1 MDYLWFDFMKSLK
14 YLNKFFYKY
23 RFRILIG
30 ILITIIARIFALV
43 APNLIG
49 DSITIIDNYLS
60 NGNDPTIVKQS
71 LIYNILLIIGAS
83 ITAGFFTFIMRQTL
97 INVSRFIEF
106 DLKNEIFQKYQDL
119 DISFY
124 KNNRVGDLMNRI
136 SEDVSKVRIN

>member
-60 NGNDPTIVKQS
+60 NGNDPTIVKNK
-71 LIYNILLIIGAS
+71 LINNILLIIGAS
-83 ITAGFFTFIMRQTL
+83 ITAGFFTFIM
-97 INVSRFIEF
+97 
-106 DLKNEIFQKYQDL
+106 
-119 DISFY
+119 
-124 KNNRVGDLMNRI
+124 
-136 SEDVSKVRIN
+136 